1 MKENEAPKLRKKL
14 TLNKEKRSSLKEE
27 DNLDSNGSEKKD
39 EPIDFN
45 EIMKKAQE
53 KMDKVYTFWA
63 QIKDDDGSE
72 EREINQEFNNK
83 GSKFIDSFGAEI
95 QSKLENISKQFDSN
109 QNKREQL
116 KNSDA
121 IFNAISD
128 CQ

>member
-1 MKENEAPKLRKKL
+1 MKKNEAPKLRKKL
-14 TLNKEKRSSLKEE
+14 TLNKEKRSSSKEE
-27 DNLDSNGSEKKD
+27 DNLDSNVSEKKD

>member
-1 MKENEAPKLRKKL
+1 M
-14 TLNKEKRSSLKEE
+14 NKEKRSSLKEE
-27 DNLDSNGSEKKD
+27 DNLDSNISEKKD

-63 QIKDDDGSE
+63 QIKGDDGSE
-72 EREINQEFNNK
+72 EREINQEFNDK